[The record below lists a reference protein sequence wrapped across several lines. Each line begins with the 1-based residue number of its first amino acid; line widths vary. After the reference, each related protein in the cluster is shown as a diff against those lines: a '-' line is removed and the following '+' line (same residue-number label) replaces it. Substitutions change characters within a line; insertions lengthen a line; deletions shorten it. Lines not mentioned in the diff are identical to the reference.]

1 MENLNENQL
10 KEFAEKYQKS
20 RNHMRQYAKKR
31 HLNFKDDLNSEDL
44 DKKKK
49 AEDYMNKMKSNA
61 KKHYHNKAKEKKNK
75 IYHENKELY
84 CARYRYAYYKKNN
97 KMESFLNEKE
107 FETIREILKNDNT
120 IRKKANEK
128 YPELF

>member
-20 RNHMRQYAKKR
+20 INHMRQYAKTR

-49 AEDYMNKMKSNA
+49 AEDYMNKMKSTS
-61 KKHYHNKAKEKKNK
+61 KKHYHNKSKEKKNE
-75 IYHENKELY
+75 IYHKNKELY

-97 KMESFLNEKE
+97 KMDFFLKEKD
-107 FETIREILKNDNT
+107 FETIREILKNDNIKRRT
-120 IRKKANEK
+120 AKEK